1 MASNLAYGPQIV
13 TEKLWMLIDPKDGHH
28 GSTIRNLVKNNSG
41 ADRTLQAD
49 INILGTPTIT
59 DDNYWDCECEKRYIH
74 KVKDISICP
83 KCNADFHDGMPNSRV
98 NEMTDK
104 SRFYKGGNNG

>member
-1 MASNLAYGPQIV
+1 MDNL
-13 TEKLWMLIDPKDGHH
+13 KL
-28 GSTIRNLVKNNSG
+28 GSMVHNYIES
-41 ADRTLQAD
+41 
-49 INILGTPTIT
+49 IIT
-59 DDNYWDCECEKRYIH
+59 DDDHWDCECEKRFIH
-74 KVKDISICP
+74 KVKDRSICP